1 MSIAKQITNYV
12 DINPNEVL
20 SIFLMAYTQRKWYTL
35 TYWSHLTNILRDT
48 EIKYLKNRNVNRL
61 S

>member
-1 MSIAKQITNYV
+1 MSIAKQIKNYL

-20 SIFLMAYTQRKWYTL
+20 SIFSMAYTQLKWYTL

-48 EIKYLKNRNVNRL
+48 EIKYLKNRNVDRL
-61 S
+61 N